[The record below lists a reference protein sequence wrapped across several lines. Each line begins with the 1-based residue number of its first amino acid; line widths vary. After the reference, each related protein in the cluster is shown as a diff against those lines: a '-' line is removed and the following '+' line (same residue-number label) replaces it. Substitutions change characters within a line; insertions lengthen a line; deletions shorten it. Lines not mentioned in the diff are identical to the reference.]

1 MFDPTFD
8 PFEELMLHQRRLDQ
22 QQLTINRLVS
32 AHNQVDSILVDLTQQ
47 HQQLVNLNKHYKHQV
62 ELMRMEI
69 NELRRFLNIHQ

>member
-1 MFDPTFD
+1 MFNPSFD
-8 PFEELMLHQRRLDQ
+8 PFEELMLHQQRIQQ

-47 HQQLVNLNKHYKHQV
+47 HQQLVNFNKDLKHQV